1 MKKPLLKNPVTYI
14 LRSNSARG
22 IKVIALS
29 LLLVLASALP
39 LMLYIFLGPEDGNP
53 VALGWLFAAGAMIG
67 HLGFALGLIMLL
79 WDILF
84 KK

>member
-1 MKKPLLKNPVTYI
+1 MKKPLLKNPITYI
-14 LRSNSARG
+14 LRSNSTRG

>member
-1 MKKPLLKNPVTYI
+1 MKNPITTI

-39 LMLYIFLGPEDGNP
+39 LMLYMFLGPEDGNP
-53 VALGWLFAAGAMIG
+53 IALGWLFAAGAMIG
-67 HLGFALGLIMLL
+67 HLGFAVGLIMLL
-79 WDILF
+79 RDMWF